1 MHLPTIHEVKS
12 VYIGV
17 NGRAVKVW
25 DAHSEEF
32 IPVNGVKM
40 YDSNLNCIGYY
51 IPDSAEWIEPEE
63 LVEYI

>member
-1 MHLPTIHEVKS
+1 MDLMTIHEVKS
-12 VYIGV
+12 IYIDV

-32 IPVNGVKM
+32 IPVNSVKM
-40 YDSNLNCIGYY
+40 YDSNLNSVGYY
-51 IPDSAEWIEPEE
+51 IPDSADWITPQE